1 LEQIDKN
8 FLTILD
14 TFQINPNLFINS
26 TYENLKHGLIM
37 TYNDAIFPEMDELA
51 QSLSKFIGVDAGF
64 QLYPDFSHISIL
76 QADEAKEAQTMK
88 EKIANIVQLKT
99 ANIITPTQA
108 AEIIDNITTLEI
120 PELPNNISE
129 RLSLFSPLVITQV
142 LQNMT
147 PNERR
152 ALAGLGN
159 IEGGDELPTPNSPTP
174 F

>member
-1 LEQIDKN
+1 
-8 FLTILD
+8 
-14 TFQINPNLFINS
+14 
-26 TYENLKHGLIM
+26 M

-51 QSLSKFIGVDAGF
+51 QSLSKFIGVDAGY

-76 QADEAKEAQTMK
+76 QADEAKEVQTMK

-108 AEIIDNITTLEI
+108 SEIIANMTSVEI
-120 PELPNNISE
+120 PTPQNNVSE
-129 RLSLFSPLVITQV
+129 KLNLFSPLVGTKV
-142 LQNMT
+142 LENMT

-152 ALAGLGN
+152 ALAGLPN
-159 IEGGDELPTPNSPTP
+159 IEGGDELPAPSAPTR